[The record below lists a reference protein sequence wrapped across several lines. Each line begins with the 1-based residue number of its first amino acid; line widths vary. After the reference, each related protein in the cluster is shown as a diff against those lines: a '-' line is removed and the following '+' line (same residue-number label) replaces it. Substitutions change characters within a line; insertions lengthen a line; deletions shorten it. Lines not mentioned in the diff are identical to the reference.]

1 LIKEIRNEK
10 SYVLPWK
17 AYDFW
22 TWLFWDW
29 ARIYSKNLDRLEVG
43 FRILGFTHIRE
54 WVISG

>member
-1 LIKEIRNEK
+1 M
-10 SYVLPWK
+10 

-29 ARIYSKNLDRLEVG
+29 ARIYGRDLNQLEVG

-54 WVISG
+54 WIISG